1 MSKFETDVAVENK
14 VPTGSMADIAFL
26 LLIFFMAT
34 TIFRIEEGL
43 DVTLPRATQ
52 GQKLPRQNL
61 AHIWMDA
68 VGRIT
73 IDDALVQ
80 IPQIEVIMLQK
91 AEENDQLIVAFN
103 TDRNVPY
110 EQMHLVMEQLKA
122 ANATNVAFNHDKKG
136 GGGS

>member
-1 MSKFETDVAVENK
+1 MAKFSTEAKIENK

-43 DVTLPRATQ
+43 DVELPKASQ
-52 GQKLPRQNL
+52 GQKLPRQHL

-68 VGRIT
+68 HNRIT

-80 IPQIEVIMLQK
+80 IEQIEAIMLRK
-91 AEENDQLIVAFN
+91 ADEDRQLVVAFN
-103 TDRNVPY
+103 TDYRVPY
-110 EQMHLVMEQLKA
+110 ERMHLVMEQLKLTP
-122 ANATNVAFNHDKKG
+122 ATNVAFNHDNA